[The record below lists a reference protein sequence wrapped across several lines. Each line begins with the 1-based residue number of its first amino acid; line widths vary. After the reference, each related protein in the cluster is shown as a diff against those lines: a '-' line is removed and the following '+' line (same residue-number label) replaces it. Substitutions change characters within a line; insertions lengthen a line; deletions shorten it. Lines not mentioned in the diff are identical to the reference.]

1 MALHHRSVEPQ
12 ARQACYGRGHP
23 VNDSDVT
30 EHHRPPA
37 TTLTVFMPLD
47 DFDSSELACVKPMDH
62 RGHRGVSVEHAR
74 EAYDLRRLPGTVARP
89 PRTRSSGAL
98 PVGMRACGSAGEHA
112 PAHGRPSTAPPMFE
126 RVGIPDVFA
135 LDHSGAGILR
145 LRHHRRPDPWVLTN
159 PSAAL
164 KSLMPTGTSH
174 GVTPDEQRP
183 PPVAPSL
190 PPRVACS
197 SRPATGT
204 SWAGSPS
211 VLRRRARGIGLVG
224 RLGLQPDLSAHLF
237 LEPLADIFQHR
248 GGHQTRSRITGLLR
262 IVVHP

>member
-1 MALHHRSVEPQ
+1 
-12 ARQACYGRGHP
+12 
-23 VNDSDVT
+23 
-30 EHHRPPA
+30 
-37 TTLTVFMPLD
+37 
-47 DFDSSELACVKPMDH
+47 MDH

-145 LRHHRRPDPWVLTN
+145 LRHHRRTDPWVLTN
-159 PSAAL
+159 PSAAS

-190 PPRVACS
+190 APRLAYGPQTTTRGRGAVGCFE
-197 SRPATGT
+197 
-204 SWAGSPS
+204 
-211 VLRRRARGIGLVG
+211 LRRRVRKAAHAAASQVNHRRAPHGCCGAGQLEADAPIWT
-224 RLGLQPDLSAHLF
+224 LS
-237 LEPLADIFQHR
+237 
-248 GGHQTRSRITGLLR
+248 TRRRRRPSRKVWGTTQ
-262 IVVHP
+262 

>member
-1 MALHHRSVEPQ
+1 
-12 ARQACYGRGHP
+12 
-23 VNDSDVT
+23 
-30 EHHRPPA
+30 
-37 TTLTVFMPLD
+37 
-47 DFDSSELACVKPMDH
+47 MDH

-145 LRHHRRPDPWVLTN
+145 LRHHRRTDPWVLTN
-159 PSAAL
+159 PSAAS

-174 GVTPDEQRP
+174 GVTPDEQARP
-183 PPVAPSL
+183 TDQVHPWRHPCRHGWHVAPG
-190 PPRVACS
+190 PRQGRRGLGARRYS
-197 SRPATGT
+197 DR
-204 SWAGSPS
+204 
-211 VLRRRARGIGLVG
+211 RRRARGIGLVG

>member
-145 LRHHRRPDPWVLTN
+145 LRHHRRTDPWVLTN
-159 PSAAL
+159 PSAAS

-211 VLRRRARGIGLVG
+211 VLRRRARNAPDQVGEGRNVYGRDLAGQLEAAPGIVV
-224 RLGLQPDLSAHLF
+224 SAHQRA
-237 LEPLADIFQHR
+237 P
-248 GGHQTRSRITGLLR
+248 QTESAK
-262 IVVHP
+262 

>member
-1 MALHHRSVEPQ
+1 
-12 ARQACYGRGHP
+12 
-23 VNDSDVT
+23 
-30 EHHRPPA
+30 
-37 TTLTVFMPLD
+37 
-47 DFDSSELACVKPMDH
+47 MDH
-62 RGHRGVSVEHAR
+62 RAHRGVSVDHAR
-74 EAYDLRRLPGTVARP
+74 EACDLRRLPGTVARP

-145 LRHHRRPDPWVLTN
+145 LRHHRRTDPWVLTN
-159 PSAAL
+159 PSAAS

-211 VLRRRARGIGLVG
+211 AILDPLRESELHRLFIVPSQFGSNIRVLFRRRARNVADQVNQRRAVYG
-224 RLGLQPDLSAHLF
+224 RETWPVSSKQR
-237 LEPLADIFQHR
+237 LALWCRRINGHR
-248 GGHQTRSRITGLLR
+248 RPSRRSDSS
-262 IVVHP
+262 HD